1 MKIGRGLM
9 VTKKLLWSL
18 KHDRRSL
25 VLILFAPVM
34 AMFVFG
40 IAFSGEVDDVKVVVL
55 DQDEGLFIPQ
65 LNLTVIIS
73 HEVLS
78 NIEKGK
84 LSITIVESY
93 NEGVEDV
100 ESGRYRSFVHF
111 PENFTRS
118 LLLPILEPGATVEN
132 GTLSIRSDQ
141 SNVNVASEV
150 QKAFANAL
158 LKTIED
164 RGYTSPL
171 SVDTSSPIY
180 GKGAEFIDMFV
191 PGIMGFVVFLLTT
204 LLTLITFVGERTNGT
219 LDRLLA
225 SSVTEGEIVLGYAVA
240 FSMIGMVQV
249 AILLSLAMLVFDI
262 IVVGNPLIAFL
273 IASLLAVVSVSLGIL
288 LSSLAQR
295 EAQAIQFF
303 PFLVLPAFLLSGVF
317 WPLEAIPEWLRPV
330 SYIVPVT
337 YAVEGLRSVLLRGW
351 GLTDIWFDILILV
364 LFALVFLSGAVISL
378 KMRKK

>member
-1 MKIGRGLM
+1 MKVRRGLM
-9 VTKKLLWSL
+9 VTRKLLWSL
-18 KHDRRSL
+18 RHDRRSL
-25 VLILFAPVM
+25 ALILFAPVM
-34 AMFVFG
+34 AMFIFG
-40 IAFSGEVDDVKVVVL
+40 IAFSGEVEGVRVVVL
-55 DQDEGLFIPQ
+55 DQDLGMFVPE
-65 LNLTVIIS
+65 LNLTIVVS
-73 HEVLS
+73 HEVLA
-78 NIEKGK
+78 NIEGGK
-84 LSITIVESY
+84 LIITMVDTYE
-93 NEGVEDV
+93 EGVKDV
-100 ESGRYRSFVHF
+100 ESGHYWSFIHF

-118 LLLPILEPGATVEN
+118 LLQPLLDPGTEFGN
-132 GTLSIRSDQ
+132 GTLCIKSDQ

-150 QKAFANAL
+150 HKAFTDAL

-164 RGYTSPL
+164 RGYSSPL
-171 SVDTSSPIY
+171 SIDTSSPIY

-225 SSVTEGEIVLGYAVA
+225 SSVTEGEIVLGYAVT
-240 FSMIGMVQV
+240 FSLIGMVQV

-262 IVVGNPLIAFL
+262 IIVGNPLIAFL
-273 IASLLAVVSVSLGIL
+273 IASLLAIVSVSLGIL

-295 EAQAIQFF
+295 ESQAIQFF

-330 SYIVPVT
+330 SYFVPVT

-351 GLTDIWFDILILV
+351 GIADIWFDLLILV
-364 LFALVFLSGAVISL
+364 VFALIFLSGAVFSL
-378 KMRKK
+378 KIRRK